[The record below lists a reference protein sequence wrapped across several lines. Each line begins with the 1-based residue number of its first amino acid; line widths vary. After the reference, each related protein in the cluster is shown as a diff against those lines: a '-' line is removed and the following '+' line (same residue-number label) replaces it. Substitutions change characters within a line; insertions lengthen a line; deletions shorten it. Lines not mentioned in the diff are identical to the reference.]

1 MEDSSGAAVE
11 HVPTFNT
18 LCAFRVPRWHAVTPL
33 SPPASAAA
41 PRRLSLFGWF
51 LQPGEL
57 YDLDAGMNGSASDEE
72 EEEEEEEEAEEE
84 E

>member
-1 MEDSSGAAVE
+1 MDMEDSSGEAVA

-33 SPPASAAA
+33 AAPPHGASASAA

-57 YDLDAGMNGSASDEE
+57 YELDTGMNGSASGEE
-72 EEEEEEEEAEEE
+72 EEEG
-84 E
+84 